1 MCELLGLNFKLPVS
15 PSFSFRGFRHRSEG
29 NPHGWG
35 IARYEGKA
43 CQILKEAADLV
54 KEVIAD

>member
-43 CQILKEAADLV
+43 
-54 KEVIAD
+54 